1 MDISAM
7 HIRKIQLKIPTKK
20 YAGVHEINLRSQETA
35 APIVHTHLH
44 VFMIKVYSASYVIS
58 DKDKRHLFCVIR
70 QPISC

>member
-35 APIVHTHLH
+35 APIVHT
-44 VFMIKVYSASYVIS
+44 FTRIY
-58 DKDKRHLFCVIR
+58 DKSTQI
-70 QPISC
+70 